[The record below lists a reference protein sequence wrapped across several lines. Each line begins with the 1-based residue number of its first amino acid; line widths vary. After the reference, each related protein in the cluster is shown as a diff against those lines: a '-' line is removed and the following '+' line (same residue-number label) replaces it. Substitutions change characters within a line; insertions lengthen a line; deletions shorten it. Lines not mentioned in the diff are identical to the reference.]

1 MTRYER
7 GFMNKC
13 AEYGVDGLFML
24 KYAASASG
32 LGFNVGAGSLGGI
45 KGGYATGHGMNTA
58 GFGSRNGG
66 ISVSLSDAAINNG
79 LLGAGIGAVSGITR
93 EALRDDNERKHY
105 LKSLLRGI
113 LYGGGIGLASTVI
126 GGIPDIVGKLKN
138 R

>member
-1 MTRYER
+1 MTRYEQ
-7 GFMNKC
+7 GFYKAAARYESGHALGMRLG
-13 AEYGVDGLFML
+13 GVQHGG
-24 KYAASASG
+24 Y
-32 LGFNVGAGSLGGI
+32 GAGYVS
-45 KGGYATGHGMNTA
+45 GHGSNTA
-58 GFGSRNGG
+58 GLVSPNA
-66 ISVSLSDAAINNG
+66 SMSLSLSDAALNNS

-126 GGIPDIVGKLKN
+126 GGVPDIVGKLKN